1 MTFIANSWS
10 TPTDTTSSDLGGS
23 TISDA
28 VKPLLSSLLQEDM
41 MSQKFSDGLHDVS
54 DQRDVGYERRPFR
67 SRPLRRRTQASLPPL
82 KLPPLASHTALPTP
96 ARLTSL
102 RTRMLRRYS
111 SGFIYEHDEDDT
123 HGVFQANPSV
133 QEAAI
138 AIPPHL
144 YQQPY
149 ESVAK
154 PLLLENH
161 VLDSPF
167 QPSPSPEEE
176 RASTRSASIY
186 SNGVH
191 SIFGSGLKKP

>member
-10 TPTDTTSSDLGGS
+10 TPTDTTSSDLRGS

-41 MSQKFSDGLHDVS
+41 MSQKSSDGLHDVS
-54 DQRDVGYERRPFR
+54 DQRERRPFR
-67 SRPLRRRTQASLPPL
+67 SRPPRRRTQASLPPL

-102 RTRMLRRYS
+102 RTPILRHCS